1 MEMDNSSPMPAR
13 LLCVLIQRCAVM
25 LQGDNGLG
33 RPRSRPA
40 FLAFSQHLVPKLNE
54 SAYATY
60 LQGAELERDITTIW
74 YYAIQLYLQS
84 LDRPLNPQSGA
95 AMPAVDSKT
104 QAAKNILEL
113 FQAFHKRQA
122 LAEWQPS
129 PKDENHLISVSSL
142 ADFSPHCVQELVSGD
157 KTGVV
162 GYAIEALSRLSD
174 SKKQEAQ
181 ASNRLGPLYCVKST
195 WPIKTLLFFCGV
207 IACAGTLLYL
217 NVGLSVCF
225 HTPVVLPALCHSLLS
240 GVLGI
245 VLPAIYVL
253 AVWGT
258 WHTYRAVNG
267 LHMYPMRQMCPN
279 FYNNHCLPASCLCSG
294 MYVCISDCFK
304 GCFNAEEEEQVE
316 VELGLPSQ
324 PS

>member
-1 MEMDNSSPMPAR
+1 MCSPHLNDLADNHKQELYECVIRYQEHALQQDPAVDFEYIHSIFGMEMDNSSPMPAR

-142 ADFSPHCVQELVSGD
+142 ADFSPHCVQEPVSGD

-181 ASNRLGPLYCVKST
+181 ASNRLGPLCCVKST

-217 NVGLSVCF
+217 NVGLSGM
-225 HTPVVLPALCHSLLS
+225 LPYS
-240 GVLGI
+240 GGV
-245 VLPAIYVL
+245 
-253 AVWGT
+253 
-258 WHTYRAVNG
+258 
-267 LHMYPMRQMCPN
+267 
-279 FYNNHCLPASCLCSG
+279 ASI
-294 MYVCISDCFK
+294 M
-304 GCFNAEEEEQVE
+304 
-316 VELGLPSQ
+316 P
-324 PS
+324 